1 MTTIIS
7 WNVAG
12 RLQPWRELLETN
24 ADVAL
29 LQEVKAIPSNLPPRV
44 ALPPDGLCEPWEA
57 KYFDRWPTVVKL
69 SDRVNIEWFKR
80 VLPISETQADEFAVS
95 GIGTIAAARVIP
107 RNGDSFIAISMYAR
121 WIRPHVSTRTSW
133 RVGYADGSA
142 HRIMSDLSAF
152 IGHVDPGRH
161 RILAAGDLNIIYGLT
176 EESSLALPA
185 RDNTVFD
192 RMDALGMEF
201 LGPRLPAGRP
211 VNNPLRGL
219 PKDSRNVPTYYTLAQ
234 KSARNAN
241 RQLDYAFASRGFHNR
256 VRVRAINEIEEWGS
270 SDHCRLLIEIE

>member
-12 RLQPWRELLETN
+12 RLQPWRELLETH

-29 LQEVKAIPSNLPPRV
+29 LQEVKAIPSNLPPCV

-57 KYFDRWPTVVKL
+57 KYYDRWPTVVKL

-80 VLPISETQADEFAVS
+80 VLPISETQADEFAVG

-121 WIRPHVSTRTSW
+121 WIRPHVSTRSSW
-133 RVGYADGSA
+133 KVGYADGSA

-152 IGHVDPGRH
+152 IGHVDPRRH

-192 RMDALGMEF
+192 RMDAFGMEF

-211 VNNPLRGL
+211 ANNPLRGL
-219 PKDSRNVPTYYTLAQ
+219 PEDSRNVPTYYTPAQ

>member
-1 MTTIIS
+1 M
-7 WNVAG
+7 
-12 RLQPWRELLETN
+12 
-24 ADVAL
+24 

-57 KYFDRWPTVVKL
+57 RYFDRWPTVVKL

-121 WIRPHVSTRTSW
+121 WIRPHVSARSSW
-133 RVGYADGSA
+133 KVGYADGSA

-201 LGPRLPAGRP
+201 LGPGFPQAGRSIIRSGSAKGFEECADLLHAGAEIRQECEQATGLRLCFARFSQKGASPRDKRNRGMGFKRSLPSLDRNRIRALGNISLCRKP
-211 VNNPLRGL
+211 V
-219 PKDSRNVPTYYTLAQ
+219 Q
-234 KSARNAN
+234 
-241 RQLDYAFASRGFHNR
+241 
-256 VRVRAINEIEEWGS
+256 
-270 SDHCRLLIEIE
+270 